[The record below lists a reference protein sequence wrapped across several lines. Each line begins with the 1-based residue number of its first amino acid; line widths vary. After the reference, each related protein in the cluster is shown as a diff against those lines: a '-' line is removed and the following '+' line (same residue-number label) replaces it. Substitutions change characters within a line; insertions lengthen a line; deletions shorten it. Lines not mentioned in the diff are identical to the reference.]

1 MDGVCCAGYAPHVR
15 RAQGNV
21 DVQHVDGWFSVAV
34 THALHRPSLNRLT
47 QLSFSE
53 SVPHERFGRGSEAR
67 AADVPCMM
75 LCTCRLARISLLSRL
90 GGLPELALSGL
101 ITLGQAGSSPKHP
114 IVAHSVR
121 YTVLRGVAV
130 ARERDGQRNTFAK
143 WGVGCGRLLLAV
155 CGVQVA

>member
-1 MDGVCCAGYAPHVR
+1 MRFAWGTHHTCAARMGTSTCSTSTVGLVSLSLKPNTAPL
-15 RAQGNV
+15 N
-21 DVQHVDGWFSVAV
+21 SVFE
-34 THALHRPSLNRLT
+34 P
-47 QLSFSE
+47 
-53 SVPHERFGRGSEAR
+53 VPHERCGRGSEAW

-101 ITLGQAGSSPKHP
+101 ITLGQAGSSPRHP
-114 IVAHSVR
+114 IVAHCVM
-121 YTVLRGVAV
+121 YKVLRGVAV